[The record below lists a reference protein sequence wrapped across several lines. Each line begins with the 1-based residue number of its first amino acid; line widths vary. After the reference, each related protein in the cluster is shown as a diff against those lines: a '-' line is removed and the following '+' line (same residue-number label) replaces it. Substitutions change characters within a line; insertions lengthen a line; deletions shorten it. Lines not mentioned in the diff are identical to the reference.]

1 MSFPVDALQQAAQR
15 HIVTGETILH
25 HQVEDDEYIAVTD
38 RRIVRVK
45 VGSIL
50 GERSE
55 SVPLGAIT
63 TMSTTVKKGK
73 VGGIQ
78 LAVPGRTMGEIMLS
92 GDDLSSVMRAI
103 VSAMPRYEGAQ

>member
-1 MSFPVDALQQAAQR
+1 MSFPVDALQQAAER
-15 HIVTGETILH
+15 HIVSGETILH

-38 RRIVRVK
+38 RRIVQVK

-63 TMSTTVKKGK
+63 MMSTGVKKGK
-73 VGGIQ
+73 VSTIQ
-78 LAVPGRTMGEIMLS
+78 FAVPGRTMGEVMLS
-92 GDDLSSVMRAI
+92 GDDLTSVMRAI
-103 VSAMPRYEGAQ
+103 VSAMPRYGEGS